1 VKVANDEIPIYP
13 TLAELC
19 NLPEPENIQG
29 HSFAPLLQNESYEP
43 REYAY
48 SEYDFCHGVFT
59 QDNRYV
65 GKPPIL
71 MVRTDRWKL
80 NHLSWERSEL
90 FDLKN
95 DPNEFTNVID
105 DPGNAGI
112 VKELTAIAE
121 RTYAL

>member
-71 MVRTDRWKL
+71 MVRTDRWT
-80 NHLSWERSEL
+80 
-90 FDLKN
+90 
-95 DPNEFTNVID
+95 NEFTNVID